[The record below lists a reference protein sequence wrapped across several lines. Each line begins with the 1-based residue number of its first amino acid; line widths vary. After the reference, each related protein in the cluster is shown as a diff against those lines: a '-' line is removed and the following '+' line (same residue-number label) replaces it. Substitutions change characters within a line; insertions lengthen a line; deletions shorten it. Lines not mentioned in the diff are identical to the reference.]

1 MKTLFYVL
9 LVILLS
15 FLTISCI
22 QEQTIDETDKGLV
35 GIYDYLD
42 DTRHFQLR
50 LYGNNTFMYRFRYY
64 TTQEW
69 KIYYGT
75 YFITNDINL
84 HLVFDSSYEL
94 VYKYKIED
102 GNLYLTVNNK
112 IYKLKKR
119 KI

>member
-9 LVILLS
+9 LIILLS

-50 LYGNNTFMYRFRYY
+50 LYGNNTFMYRFRFY
-64 TTQEW
+64 TTQKWEVYRGF
-69 KIYYGT
+69 YYT
-75 YFITNDINL
+75 DDINL
-84 HLVFDSSYEL
+84 YLEFDDSYDL
-94 VYKYKIED
+94 IYKYKIEED
-102 GNLYLTVNNK
+102 GLCLIFNNR
-112 IYKLKKR
+112 IIKLKKR